1 MKEAAFWRALCYKKP
16 KVLANRQWGTG
27 DCGLAINEEM
37 NFANTHMSL
46 EVDSSSV

>member
-16 KVLANRQWGTG
+16 KVLANRQRGTG
-27 DCGLAINEEM
+27 DCGLAISEEM